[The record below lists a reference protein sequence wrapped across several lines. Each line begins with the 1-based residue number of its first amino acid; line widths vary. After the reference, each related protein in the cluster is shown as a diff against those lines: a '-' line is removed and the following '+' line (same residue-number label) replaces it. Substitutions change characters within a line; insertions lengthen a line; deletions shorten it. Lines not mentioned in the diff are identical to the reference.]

1 MELENK
7 VRVEVDPQTGDGLAF
22 EIEDFRRGFLA
33 KRPCLAPLREQVQA
47 TPIALRRM
55 ESTPFISAFLHE
67 MERLIYQRVPQLD
80 PADLKVA
87 H

>member
-7 VRVEVDPQTGDGLAF
+7 VRVEVDPQTGDGVAF

-33 KRPCLAPLREQVQA
+33 KRPYLAPLWEQVQP

-55 ESTPFISAFLHE
+55 ENTPFVGAFLHE
-67 MERLIYQRVPQLD
+67 MERLTYQRATQLD

-87 H
+87 P